1 MFDSRPNHHN
11 TMASHAAVL
20 EHPPILPV
28 SCILQ
33 GSCTAVAVFFLYSVF
48 FLSYFGSFTPPEQTL
63 HGCYSRQRKGKKAE
77 KPSESCR
84 LRGVCVVI
92 LCIYFFFFFQCC
104 RLPGERKAGKVRTD
118 PFAQD
123 QQLRASACLVFA
135 LCSCTSS
142 VPRLWCGPARG

>member
-1 MFDSRPNHHN
+1 MTADPITTTQWLHTPLSWSTPPSSL
-11 TMASHAAVL
+11 SHAYFK
-20 EHPPILPV
+20 
-28 SCILQ
+28 
-33 GSCTAVAVFFLYSVF
+33 TAALLLRFSFSIQF

-92 LCIYFFFFFQCC
+92 LCIYLFFFQCC

-135 LCSCTSS
+135 LGSCTSS